1 MWGVHTSILSL
12 VGSVPVR
19 VRADYLGRYRSVSG
33 QSKCLLLLLG
43 PKPTPP
49 SLPKTLHASAGATPA
64 TTLSPAP
71 HDQAALITTPFE
83 GRTGANP
90 SRQPGNLGFDPLS
103 LSTPKNRYKYE
114 LAEVRPTLTR
124 TMNPEPA
131 IMRLKI
137 LQCYMCQLGEA
148 HAALEVSVRAR
159 DSGLRA
165 GPAAVCVCAARS
177 QQAIAC
183 ARRDAVTLP

>member
-1 MWGVHTSILSL
+1 MVTRVLVVMNDCCHHAMMMGTLFSSTPHTAVNTKPQSHT
-12 VGSVPVR
+12 R
-19 VRADYLGRYRSVSG
+19 HTHADNLGTNRF
-33 QSKCLLLLLG
+33 QL
-43 PKPTPP
+43 T
-49 SLPKTLHASAGATPA
+49 AT
-64 TTLSPAP
+64 
-71 HDQAALITTPFE
+71 DMF
-83 GRTGANP
+83 ANP

-137 LQCYMCQLGEA
+137 LQSYMCQLGEA

-165 GPAAVCVCAARS
+165 RPAAVCVCAARS